1 LHGFVNIDSSSM
13 FVLIGPNSTRGHCWK
28 LRCVKSN
35 INTHQYLFAHRT
47 VKAWNKLNSTT
58 VCATSIYIF
67 KSKLAQED
75 FTSMLKT
82 DL

>member
-1 LHGFVNIDSSSM
+1 MV
-13 FVLIGPNSTRGHCWK
+13 VLIGPNSTGRHCWK
-28 LRCVKSN
+28 LRCVKPN
-35 INTHQYLFAHRT
+35 LNTRRYFFAYRT
-47 VKAWNKLNSTT
+47 VKARNKLNSTT
-58 VCATSIYIF
+58 VCATSIDIF